1 MHYGRKKSMTTKL
14 VTPVKVYHVKDT
26 SISDILKE
34 AVANAN
40 LRSKERIFIKPNLSH
55 PEYLPGVVT
64 DPELT
69 SELIG
74 LLRNQSSEVIVGESN
89 GFNYPCWT
97 AFNKTGMKKA
107 VEKAGGTVINLS
119 EDKIVKV
126 TLGNG
131 TLVKRLFLPKTLMDA
146 NAVIDLPL
154 MKTHEF
160 MAYSGAI
167 KNLFG
172 CIPSN
177 KRIYLHPYLP
187 EVFYHL
193 YTLFKPALTIMDA
206 RTGIEGNGPT
216 KGKPVKMDLMLTSTN
231 ALSLDIVA
239 AKIMKLSWKDTY
251 LNYIARKTGLQEIN
265 IKEEGVPVSTVARR
279 FEPPRID
286 LPVKAQIIIYQ
297 HEYLT
302 KMLFCSLDI
311 VRLFQK
317 VTMTYRGKPPKE
329 HN

>member
-1 MHYGRKKSMTTKL
+1 MTHQTI
-14 VTPVKVYHVKDT
+14 TPVKIYQTKNT
-26 SISDILKE
+26 PISDILKE
-34 AVANAN
+34 AVNNAH
-40 LRSKERIFIKPNLSH
+40 LHGKKQIFIKPNLSH

-74 LLRNQSSEVIVGESN
+74 LLRNQNSEVIVGESN

-97 AFNKTGMKKA
+97 AFHKTGMKKA

-119 EDKIVKV
+119 EDKIVEVK
-126 TLGNG
+126 LNQG
-131 TLVKRLFLPKTLMDA
+131 TSVKRLFLPKTLIDT

-193 YTLFKPALTIMDA
+193 YTIFKPALTIMDA

-216 KGKPVKMDLMLTSTN
+216 KGKPVKMNLMLTSNN
-231 ALSLDIVA
+231 ALALDIVA
-239 AKIMKLSWKDTY
+239 TKIMKLDWKNTY
-251 LNYIARKTGLQEIN
+251 LHYLAKKTHLQEID
-265 IKEEGVPVSTVARR
+265 IKEEGVPISTVAHP
-279 FEPPRID
+279 FETPHID

-302 KMLFCSLDI
+302 KMLFCSIDI
-311 VRLFQK
+311 VKLFQK
-317 VTMTYRGKPPKE
+317 ITMTYRGKPTEEPS
-329 HN
+329 NT